1 VNFHELLLK
10 LSEKHEF
17 PLAGA
22 LDLDQVLT
30 PDGAFKDLFKEHL
43 NRYDSWLAE
52 GREGEMTYL
61 RRGRERRA
69 DPRLVF
75 PEAQSIFCVAVPY
88 ERLARGEL
96 DSTKGPR
103 YARYLRGKDYHD
115 VIAERLE
122 RLMQEAASEW
132 NTQGNTPLTWKV
144 CVDTSAILERSWAAL
159 TGLGWIGKNTTLIN
173 PKLGSYLFLGE
184 VLISQKVD
192 QGPNL
197 LPNYCGSCTKCLT
210 SCPTS
215 AFTEPGTLDSRRCI
229 SYWTLEKR
237 GELALDEKDRKAIG
251 TWVAGCDICQE
262 VCPFNLKP
270 AREEV
275 AGIDPGLPY
284 IGQSDA
290 TTLAQWKEL
299 IIESTEA
306 YKKRVEHSA
315 LNRVKP
321 QQFSRNLAIAL
332 SNALNEFKSEQ
343 IAELRP
349 LIGQRVREETDPSAE
364 QEWSRLFQS
373 LLNSF
378 S

>member
-1 VNFHELLLK
+1 VSFHELLLK
-10 LSEKHEF
+10 LAEKHEF
-17 PLAGA
+17 PLVGA

-30 PDGAFKDLFKEHL
+30 PEGLFQEHL

-52 GREGEMTYL
+52 GREGEMAYL

-75 PEAQSIFCVAVPY
+75 PAAQSIFCVAVPY
-88 ERLARGEL
+88 ERLARGEA

-122 RLMQEAASEW
+122 RLMQEVAAEW
-132 NTQGNTPLTWKV
+132 NAQGNTPITWKV
-144 CVDTSAILERSWAAL
+144 CVDTSALLERSWAEL

-192 QGPNL
+192 RGPAL

-237 GELALDEKDRKAIG
+237 GELALGEKDRKAIG

-275 AGIDPGLPY
+275 VGIDPTLPY
-284 IGQSDA
+284 SGQSDA
-290 TTLAQWKEL
+290 TSVAEWKALLCE
-299 IIESTEA
+299 TTDA
-306 YKKRVEHSA
+306 YKTRVDHSA

-332 SNALNEFKSEQ
+332 SNALSEFEFEQ

-349 LIGQRVREETDPSAE
+349 LIEQRVREETDPFAA

-373 LLNSF
+373 LLNPS

>member
-1 VNFHELLLK
+1 M
-10 LSEKHEF
+10 
-17 PLAGA
+17 A
-22 LDLDQVLT
+22 
-30 PDGAFKDLFKEHL
+30 
-43 NRYDSWLAE
+43 
-52 GREGEMTYL
+52 YL

-75 PEAQSIFCVAVPY
+75 PVAQSIFCVAVPY
-88 ERLARGEL
+88 ERLARGETNT
-96 DSTKGPR
+96 SQGPR

-122 RLMQEAASEW
+122 RLMQEVAAEW
-132 NTQGNTPLTWKV
+132 SARGGGTQVKAPLTWKV

-192 QGPNL
+192 QGPAP

-215 AFTEPGTLDSRRCI
+215 AFTTSGVLDSRRCI

-237 GELALDEKDRKAIG
+237 GELALNKEDRRAIG

-275 AGIDPGLPY
+275 AGIDPELPY
-284 IGQSDA
+284 KSLGGILADA
-290 TTLAQWKEL
+290 TSLTEWKKL
-299 IIESTEA
+299 LKESVEA
-306 YKKRVEHSA
+306 YKLRVQDSA

-332 SNALNEFKSEQ
+332 SNAVSTFTSEQ
-343 IAELRP
+343 LEELRP
-349 LIGQRVREETDPSAE
+349 LIERKTKEETDPAAL
-364 QEWSRLFQS
+364 QEWQRVRTALRI
-373 LLNSF
+373 
-378 S
+378 

>member
-10 LSEKHEF
+10 LSEKHAF

-30 PDGAFKDLFKEHL
+30 PEGLFQEHL

-52 GREGEMTYL
+52 GREGEMAYL

-75 PEAQSIFCVAVPY
+75 PAAQSIFCVAVPY
-88 ERLARGEL
+88 ERLARGEA
-96 DSTKGPR
+96 DSSKGPR

-122 RLMQEAASEW
+122 RLMQEVAAAWS
-132 NTQGNTPLTWKV
+132 TQGNAPITWKV
-144 CVDTSAILERSWAAL
+144 CVDTSALLERSWAAL

-173 PKLGSYLFLGE
+173 PKLGSFLFLAE

-192 QGPNL
+192 QGPAL

-215 AFTEPGTLDSRRCI
+215 AFIKPGTLDSRRCI

-275 AGIDPGLPY
+275 AGIDPALPY
-284 IGQSDA
+284 IAQSDA
-290 TTLAQWKEL
+290 TTLAQWKDL
-299 IIESTEA
+299 IAESTDA
-306 YKKRVEHSA
+306 YKARVEHSA

-332 SNALNEFKSEQ
+332 SNAIQ
-343 IAELRP
+343 DIAPESLGDLTP
-349 LIGQRVREETDPSAE
+349 LIEKRLQNETDPIAA
-364 QEWSRLFQS
+364 QEWARLLS
-373 LLNSF
+373 
-378 S
+378 

>member
-1 VNFHELLLK
+1 VSFYELLLQ

-17 PLAGA
+17 PVAGA

-30 PDGAFKDLFKEHL
+30 PDGLFQEHFK
-43 NRYDSWLAE
+43 RYDSWLGD
-52 GREGEMTYL
+52 GREGDMAYL

-75 PEAQSIFCVAVPY
+75 PAAKSILCVAVPY
-88 ERLARGEL
+88 ERLPRGES
-96 DSTKGPR
+96 DSSKGPR
-103 YARYLRGKDYHD
+103 YARYLRGKDYHE
-115 VIAERLE
+115 VIAQRLE
-122 RLMQEAASEW
+122 RLMQEVA
-132 NTQGNTPLTWKV
+132 TQWTAQNQSPITWKV
-144 CVDTSAILERSWAAL
+144 CVDTSAVLERSWAAL
-159 TGLGWIGKNTTLIN
+159 AGLGWIGKNTTLIH

-192 QGPNL
+192 RGPAP

-210 SCPTS
+210 SCPTG
-215 AFTEPGTLDSRRCI
+215 AFTQAGTLDSRRCI

-237 GELALDEKDRKAIG
+237 GELSLDEKDRRAIG

-275 AGIDPGLPY
+275 SGIDPELPY
-284 IGQSDA
+284 DSSDGKLADA
-290 TTLAQWKEL
+290 TSLTEWKEL
-299 IIESTEA
+299 LNEDLEA
-306 YKKRVEHSA
+306 YKARVENSS

-332 SNALNEFKSEQ
+332 SNAIEGLNSAQ
-343 IAELRP
+343 INELKP
-349 LIGQRVREETDPSAE
+349 LIERRVREETDPVASP
-364 QEWSRLFQS
+364 EWARTIAKLR
-373 LLNSF
+373 
-378 S
+378 